1 MFKIKILLF
10 IYSLI
15 IFNHAF
21 SESITANELFEKGLK
36 KNKSYHYVDASV
48 YFTQAIAKK
57 YEFPE
62 AYYQRGLSFQG
73 MGEIKQAIKDY
84 NQAINQ
90 GLKNVDVYLK
100 LISHYKN
107 AEQFQ
112 SAILI
117 CQKLIQ
123 AMPENAAGAYYDMGK
138 IYEKS
143 GNIEW
148 AIKSYEKS
156 LLNTDDE
163 FEEFKN
169 QLQTKIESLKP
180 IN

>member
-1 MFKIKILLF
+1 MFKIKTLLF
-10 IYSLI
+10 TFSLF

-21 SESITANELFEKGLK
+21 SESLTANELYEKGLN

-57 YEFPE
+57 LEFPE
-62 AYYQRGLSFQG
+62 AYYQRGLSFEG
-73 MGEIKQAIKDY
+73 MGKSTHAIKDF
-84 NQAINQ
+84 NTAIDQ
-90 GLKNVDVYLK
+90 GFKDIDAYLK
-100 LISHYKN
+100 LISYYKN
-107 AEQFQ
+107 SKQYQ

-138 IYEKS
+138 IYENL

-156 LLNTDDE
+156 LLNTDNE

-169 QLQTKIESLKP
+169 QLQTKIESLKQ